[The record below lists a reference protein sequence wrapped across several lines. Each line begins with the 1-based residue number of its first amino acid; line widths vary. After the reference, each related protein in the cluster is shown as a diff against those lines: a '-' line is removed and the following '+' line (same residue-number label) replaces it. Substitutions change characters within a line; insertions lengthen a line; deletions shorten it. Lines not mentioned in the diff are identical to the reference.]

1 MTGEQPAADSPSG
14 PWREQRSQVFG
25 EVAEQYDATRPG
37 YPGRLVT
44 DILGYAALDGA
55 PAVEVGAGTGKAT
68 LSFAAHG
75 VPLTCV
81 EPDPRMA
88 EVLARNCAGV
98 PGVTV
103 AVGNFETWHPPT
115 PYGLLYSAQAWH
127 WVDPETRW
135 SRARAALRPGGAVAL
150 FWNDW
155 TVAGDGLEEELAAV
169 HDRALTGLA
178 PHTVHDL
185 RPRSTVE
192 GPQSWVHEQ
201 LTAEA
206 GFTDVEYRR
215 YESVHE
221 RSTEDFVHLLAS
233 HSAYRV
239 MPEAVRDA
247 LFTDVRR
254 VIDAHGGTARLDTTT
269 GLYLARTV
277 S

>member
-1 MTGEQPAADSPSG
+1 MTGEPTAKPSEH
-14 PWREQRSQVFG
+14 WREQRRHVFG
-25 EVAEQYDATRPG
+25 EAAEQYDAARPG

-44 DILGYAALDGA
+44 DVLAYAALDGA

-81 EPDPRMA
+81 EPDARMA
-88 EVLARNCAGV
+88 DVLARNCAGT
-98 PGVTV
+98 PGVTIT
-103 AVGNFETWHPPT
+103 VGGFETWRPPT

-127 WVDPETRW
+127 WIDPATRW
-135 SRARAALRPGGAVAL
+135 SLARAALRPGGAIAL

-155 TVAGDGLEEELAAV
+155 VVAGEGLEEELAAV
-169 HDRALTGLA
+169 HDRALTGVA
-178 PHTVHDL
+178 PHTAHDL

-192 GPQSWVHEQ
+192 GPHSWVYGQ
-201 LTAEA
+201 LAA
-206 GFTDVEYRR
+206 DGGFTDVEHRR

-221 RSTEDFVHLLAS
+221 RSAEDFVSLLAS

-239 MPEAVRDA
+239 VPEDVREA
-247 LFTDVRR
+247 LFADVRR
-254 VIDAHGGTARLDTTT
+254 VVDAHGGTVRLDTTT

-277 S
+277 G